1 MEKAEIKY
9 VKRTQKDY
17 SMSFKLSVVREYET
31 SQISLRGLERKYG
44 IQGSDTVR
52 RWIEKYGNF
61 DKVHKSHHSMEKSKE
76 QQLLELEQK
85 IKLLERK
92 NARLEKELEQKDLKA
107 GFFDMMIDIA
117 EKEYKIDIRKNS
129 FPEQSANTK
138 KKHP

>member
-1 MEKAEIKY
+1 MEKTEIKY
-9 VKRTQKDY
+9 VRRTQKDY
-17 SMSFKLSVVREYET
+17 SMSFKLSVVEEYET
-31 SQISLRGLERKYG
+31 SQISLSALERKYG
-44 IQGSDTVR
+44 IQGSHTVK

-61 DKVHKSHHSMEKSKE
+61 DKVHKSHGPMEKSKD

-92 NARLEKELEQKDLKA
+92 NARLEKELERQDMKA
-107 GFFDMMIDIA
+107 DFFDMMIDIA

-138 KKHP
+138 KKNP